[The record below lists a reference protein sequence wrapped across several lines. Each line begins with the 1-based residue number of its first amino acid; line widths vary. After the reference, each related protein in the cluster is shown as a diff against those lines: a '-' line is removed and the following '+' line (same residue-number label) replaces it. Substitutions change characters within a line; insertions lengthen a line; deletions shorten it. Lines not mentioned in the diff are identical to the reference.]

1 MIPTT
6 STGPVAVPEAPM
18 LGARLRLVVG
28 RLTRVLRQSGSGGLT
43 SSQLS
48 ALSWLDTVGP
58 QRIGDLA
65 AREGVGA
72 PSMTRIVAAL
82 ADAGL
87 VSRTPD
93 PADARSVRVA
103 TTAHGRNRL
112 VSLRAAREAV
122 LARRIDAL
130 EPAERLVLSR
140 ALPVLE
146 RLLDEPVR

>member
-1 MIPTT
+1 MI
-6 STGPVAVPEAPM
+6 AAAAPRAPAT
-18 LGARLRLVVG
+18 GARLRLVVG
-28 RLTRVLRQSGSGGLT
+28 RLARVLRQSGSGGLT

-48 ALSWLDTVGP
+48 ALSSLDRGGP

-72 PSMTRIVAAL
+72 PAMTRIVAAL

-87 VSRTPD
+87 VTRTAD
-93 PADARSVRVA
+93 PSDARSVQVA
-103 TTAHGRNRL
+103 ASRAGRQQL
-112 VSLRAAREAV
+112 ESLRAARDAV
-122 LARRIDAL
+122 LTRRIAAL
-130 EPAERLVLSR
+130 SPAEARLLAD

>member
-1 MIPTT
+1 MI
-6 STGPVAVPEAPM
+6 AAAAPRATAT
-18 LGARLRLVVG
+18 GARLRLVVG
-28 RLTRVLRQSGSGGLT
+28 RLARVLRQSGSGGLT

-48 ALSWLDTVGP
+48 ALSSLDRGGP

-72 PSMTRIVAAL
+72 PAMTRIVAAL

-87 VSRTPD
+87 VTRTAD
-93 PADARSVRVA
+93 PSDARSVQVA
-103 TTAHGRNRL
+103 TSRAGRQQL
-112 VSLRAAREAV
+112 ESLRAARDAV
-122 LARRIDAL
+122 LTRRIAAL
-130 EPAERLVLSR
+130 SSAEARLLAD